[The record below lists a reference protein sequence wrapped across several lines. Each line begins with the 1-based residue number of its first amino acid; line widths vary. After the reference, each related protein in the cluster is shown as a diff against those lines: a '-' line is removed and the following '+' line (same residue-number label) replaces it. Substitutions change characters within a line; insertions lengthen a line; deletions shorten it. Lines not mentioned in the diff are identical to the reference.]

1 MSYRILNNLVLFDIL
16 VALFP
21 IVQMNQHVGEIV
33 IKLKALLLLKL
44 LHLLDLLL
52 LLDGHM
58 WHLIIHCLLI
68 VLLINLLRVLVLG
81 VNSLIYHSFLFDV
94 IFKVFI
100 LVFLADILI
109 EVIFVIRFIFIIF
122 ICCGRRLRLRL
133 LMISPIIDPERGL
146 NSHHLSILLINLIG
160 MRVIK
165 NLLWISRLGFL
176 SFT

>member
-1 MSYRILNNLVLFDIL
+1 
-16 VALFP
+16 
-21 IVQMNQHVGEIV
+21 MNQHVGEIV
-33 IKLKALLLLKL
+33 IKLKSLLLLKL

-52 LLDGHM
+52 LLNGHM

-109 EVIFVIRFIFIIF
+109 EVIIVIQFIIF

>member
-1 MSYRILNNLVLFDIL
+1 
-16 VALFP
+16 
-21 IVQMNQHVGEIV
+21 MNQHVGEIV
-33 IKLKALLLLKL
+33 IKLKALLLLQL

-94 IFKVFI
+94 IFKIVV

-109 EVIFVIRFIFIIF
+109 
-122 ICCGRRLRLRL
+122 
-133 LMISPIIDPERGL
+133 
-146 NSHHLSILLINLIG
+146 
-160 MRVIK
+160 
-165 NLLWISRLGFL
+165 
-176 SFT
+176 

>member
-33 IKLKALLLLKL
+33 IKLKALLLLQL

-52 LLDGHM
+52 LLDSHM

-94 IFKVFI
+94 IFKIVV

-109 EVIFVIRFIFIIF
+109 EVIFVIQFIIF

>member
-1 MSYRILNNLVLFDIL
+1 VLEDLWEQLRSDPVLLHLCWFYLLPTPRYLKSLSGICSTNRWTTDRNSSSSTSAMIWSEISVSYRILNNLVLFDIL

-33 IKLKALLLLKL
+33 IKLKALLLLQL

-94 IFKVFI
+94 IFKVFV

-109 EVIFVIRFIFIIF
+109 
-122 ICCGRRLRLRL
+122 
-133 LMISPIIDPERGL
+133 
-146 NSHHLSILLINLIG
+146 
-160 MRVIK
+160 
-165 NLLWISRLGFL
+165 
-176 SFT
+176 